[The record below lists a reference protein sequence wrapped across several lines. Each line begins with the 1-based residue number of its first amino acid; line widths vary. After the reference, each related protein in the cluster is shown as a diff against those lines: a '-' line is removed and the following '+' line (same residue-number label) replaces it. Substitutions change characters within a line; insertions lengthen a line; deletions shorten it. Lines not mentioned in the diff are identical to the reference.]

1 MKYKETNIE
10 IGSPEYYDS
19 IIDCSAIKSTDGQ
32 IWTGKRHHHCFATIK
47 QAGLKPDHVAQGFI
61 TLSGQFVTREEGAAL
76 VIKTG
81 QCKLNHP
88 PLLYSE
94 DLY

>member
-1 MKYKETNIE
+1 M
-10 IGSPEYYDS
+10 
-19 IIDCSAIKSTDGQ
+19 
-32 IWTGKRHHHCFATIK
+32 
-47 QAGLKPDHVAQGFI
+47 
-61 TLSGQFVTREEGAAL
+61 SGRFVTREEGAAL

-81 QCKLNHP
+81 QVELNHP